1 MPQEQFEGK
10 EYQKEGISAAGRAF
24 LEALARRKEA
34 RGEEVPPLY
43 RALLEAPPRP
53 LGNLEVG
60 EALPR
65 PAGDLPR
72 PVWAPESPL
81 ALADRLL
88 ALGDSRA
95 TLPPLSPRARRVY
108 RLLLALGLAHLRRQL
123 GERPLPRSLSQL
135 TLFLPNEA
143 LGVLLPPAS
152 LYRVL
157 GELAEKGLIRRR
169 AWRVRATVHG
179 RTGVYAAGT
188 LYALRLPHRERRP
201 RLEREDFLH
210 PWRDLE
216 GDIARGRTAW
226 RAVRESKESPPKEDP
241 RVLEFLLG
249 LSLPPQEAQV
259 PLSLDTLTALLRT
272 PPPERRRRVE
282 ELALGLARE
291 FRDPGSVPF
300 YAFLLWGVLRAELYG
315 FHPRALEVLLWAV
328 GRVREALAALWGS
341 RRRVGRP
348 GALLAHL
355 LKEGGLLSV
364 LQGAPRWR
372 VA

>member
-53 LGNLEVG
+53 LGNPEVG

-72 PVWAPESPL
+72 PVRSPL

-108 RLLLALGLAHLRRQL
+108 RLLLALGLAHLRRHL

-157 GELAEKGLIRRR
+157 GELAEKGLVQRR

-188 LYALRLPHRERRP
+188 LYALRLPHRER
-201 RLEREDFLH
+201 
-210 PWRDLE
+210 
-216 GDIARGRTAW
+216 
-226 RAVRESKESPPKEDP
+226 
-241 RVLEFLLG
+241 
-249 LSLPPQEAQV
+249 
-259 PLSLDTLTALLRT
+259 
-272 PPPERRRRVE
+272 
-282 ELALGLARE
+282 
-291 FRDPGSVPF
+291 
-300 YAFLLWGVLRAELYG
+300 
-315 FHPRALEVLLWAV
+315 
-328 GRVREALAALWGS
+328 
-341 RRRVGRP
+341 
-348 GALLAHL
+348 
-355 LKEGGLLSV
+355 
-364 LQGAPRWR
+364 
-372 VA
+372 